1 MSNITTQSGF
11 FDLLEDLFDFR
22 YDPDPQIISL
32 IAFCG
37 FFISIIFLY
46 IYKDIIQA
54 NYGKHVFW
62 WFFALLLINLIN
74 VSGSS
79 FYYIHKTGKF
89 IGTRGMTGEKGKAG
103 ESGDLRV
110 CGFCKNKD
118 EIGVVYSTQSYN
130 LGKLGNSSSL
140 TGELTFWRPYGQ
152 SGLRPIGDTV
162 FQGSEGNQTQN
173 YLVGVGGKDP
183 VNYKKIVYIE
193 EYDLTFWRP
202 ESPKG
207 YLSLGDLVMK
217 GKNKPDKYHSV
228 CINEKCMSKTDTKQ
242 ITYLATYPEFTEINE
257 DGNEIKFLSIWITNL
272 NTFYVSYSDGDYLN
286 NTLWYNLTRGSN
298 EYYNKKENK
307 PKQDKIDEFIEFL
320 KSKVSVIPR
329 DTNEQI
335 GITVNASFIENQ
347 TDSNGKIILYVFNG
361 TLYEKDVKKLNENE
375 FWNYYMEIIKIILLL
390 YNRVGKSGFEFK
402 YIDSI
407 EDLSIRQTAYLID
420 NLFPSRDDDKNP
432 DEFEDGYSTDYHIEF
447 VIKDLESIIKT
458 FLSNPSQVLLQISG
472 QKITDWKKRRYQL
485 SKIISEEF
493 LSERSVKNYLKPILD
508 KLKKQGMLLNPESID
523 FMNSKSLEKSRNKEL
538 NQKGGGIPL
547 SQNLVSKIKVKKTLY
562 DNLNL
567 YDDLVYLFPSSF
579 NEQIAS
585 DEEGLIYGGY
595 LITGNNPT
603 AIQRRNFI
611 NYLRTLL
618 IPNRPTYYFLD
629 KCLVFPNADNERKQ
643 IILDIKTIYANIDR
657 QISSL
662 NNYEN
667 CANPKEVQRYYELM
681 IRRMDKY
688 FNNIS
693 GYNEKLNRHEFH
705 YFSTG
710 RLKWLIEEL
719 NKYLEFIK
727 GRCIS
732 NERVKISS
740 QIRLLIQETYTNKC
754 FPNLQTPEIKNKFK
768 HIKNYLDKISQNNFD
783 EFKISEMKFLRDELV
798 KSKQKC

>member
-1 MSNITTQSGF
+1 MSNNITTQSGF

-22 YDPDPQIISL
+22 YDPEPQTISF

-37 FFISIIFLY
+37 FFISTIFLY

-79 FYYIHKTGKF
+79 LYYVHKTGKF
-89 IGTRGMTGEKGKAG
+89 IGMRGISGEKGKAG

-162 FQGSEGNQTQN
+162 FQGSEGSQTQN

-183 VNYKKIVYIE
+183 INYKKIVYIQ

-202 ESPKG
+202 EPPKG
-207 YLSLGDLVMK
+207 YLSLGDLVIK

-228 CINEKCMSKTDTKQ
+228 CINEKCMSETDSKQ
-242 ITYLATYPEFTEINE
+242 IRYVATYPEFTEINE
-257 DGNEIKFLSIWITNL
+257 DGNEIKFLSVWMTNL
-272 NTFYVSYSDGDYLN
+272 NTFYISYSDEDYSN
-286 NTLWYNLTRGSN
+286 NTLWYNLTRGSS
-298 EYYNKKENK
+298 EYYDKKDKKAN
-307 PKQDKIDEFIEFL
+307 QDKIDEFVEFL
-320 KSKVSVIPR
+320 KTKVSIIPR
-329 DTNEQI
+329 DTNENI
-335 GITVNASFIENQ
+335 GISVNSSFIENQ

-361 TLYEKDVKKLNENE
+361 ILYEKDVNKLNEFE
-375 FWNYYMEIIKIILLL
+375 FWKYFMEIVKIILLL
-390 YNRVGKSGFEFK
+390 YNRVGERGIEFK

-407 EDLSIRQTAYLID
+407 EDLSIRQTGYLLD
-420 NLFPSRDDDKNP
+420 NLFPSRDDDMKP
-432 DEFEDGYSTDYHIEF
+432 DEFEGGYSKDDNINF
-447 VIKDLESIIKT
+447 VIKDLESIINT
-458 FLSNPSQVLLQISG
+458 FLSNPNQVLLQISG
-472 QKITDWKKRRYQL
+472 QKITDWKKRRYQFAKIL
-485 SKIISEEF
+485 SDEL
-493 LSERSVKNYLKPILD
+493 LSERSIRNHLKPILD
-508 KLKKQGMLLNPESID
+508 KLKKQGMLLNQK
-523 FMNSKSLEKSRNKEL
+523 NNQGNNYNQKNNQL
-538 NQKGGGIPL
+538 NQKGGGSIPL
-547 SQNLVSKIKVKKTLY
+547 SQKLVSKVKFKKKLY

-567 YDDLVYLFPSSF
+567 YDDLVYLFPSTF

-643 IILDIKTIYANIDR
+643 IIFDIKTIYSNIDK

-667 CANPKEVQRYYELM
+667 CANPQEVQRYYQLM

-693 GYNEKLNRHEFH
+693 GYNEKLNRQEFH

-732 NERVKISS
+732 NERIKISS

-754 FPNLQTPEIKNKFK
+754 FPNLQSPEIKNKFK

-783 EFKISEMKFLRDELV
+783 EFKISEMKFLRDELI